1 MPHGDT
7 RRSDKLYQLL
17 WRPRPPSLL
26 PEAKEKEIRKN
37 LRDYSSKYEAEDAK
51 LKTLLKGDELK
62 ARREKHRAFEEFLR
76 LKARPRRD
84 IAEILPRYRRSG
96 RFRGLSDVSDVT
108 PACLPRRRNTARRAR
123 SASSFAAASSRTT
136 SLRIRS
142 SRSRRRRSCRTRRR
156 SSGRRRSRL
165 ETTETVAAWRERG
178 RRLSVT
184 FGMSRA
190 RGVYISLCGIA
201 VKNHINTKRRR
212 LRRRISSPH

>member
-1 MPHGDT
+1 MPHGDS

-84 IAEILPRYRRSG
+84 LAETSPRPRRDLAEISPRYRRSG
-96 RFRGLSDVSDVT
+96 RFRGLSR
-108 PACLPRRRNTARRAR
+108 CL
-123 SASSFAAASSRTT
+123 
-136 SLRIRS
+136 
-142 SRSRRRRSCRTRRR
+142 
-156 SSGRRRSRL
+156 
-165 ETTETVAAWRERG
+165 
-178 RRLSVT
+178 
-184 FGMSRA
+184 
-190 RGVYISLCGIA
+190 
-201 VKNHINTKRRR
+201 
-212 LRRRISSPH
+212 

>member
-1 MPHGDT
+1 VPHGDT

-84 IAEILPRYRRSG
+84 IAEILPRYRR
-96 RFRGLSDVSDVT
+96 DI
-108 PACLPRRRNTARRAR
+108 AEILPRHRRDIAEISPRHRRDIAET
-123 SASSFAAASSRTT
+123 SPQWPISRPVRC
-136 SLRIRS
+136 L
-142 SRSRRRRSCRTRRR
+142 
-156 SSGRRRSRL
+156 
-165 ETTETVAAWRERG
+165 
-178 RRLSVT
+178 
-184 FGMSRA
+184 
-190 RGVYISLCGIA
+190 
-201 VKNHINTKRRR
+201 
-212 LRRRISSPH
+212 